1 MIKVIWIAVI
11 HWILFLGPKAEAFHC
26 VTGMRAYY
34 ESFLQVRII
43 VMAVSKVS
51 FWWDKKVPFKQ
62 PHLAFSEN
70 CRFYTDDTERA
81 MISFFSN
88 NVPSGSFSKS
98 LENGE
103 WDNRYLHQDKLSV
116 LFDSVRN
123 WDGLSLYQWISTL
136 SRACDSRARGQLWL
150 FNSIDM
156 SPLMNF

>member
-88 NVPSGSFSKS
+88 NVPSGSFIKS